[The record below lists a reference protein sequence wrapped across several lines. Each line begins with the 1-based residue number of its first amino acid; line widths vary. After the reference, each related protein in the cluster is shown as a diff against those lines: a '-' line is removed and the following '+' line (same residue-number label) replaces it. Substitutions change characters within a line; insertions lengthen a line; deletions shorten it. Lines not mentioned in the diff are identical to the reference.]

1 MIRLRITLYNIQLVD
16 KNRLKQ
22 ILCML
27 EIINSDKQL
36 QIVLGPDNAQ
46 TVSDLMKKLL
56 ANKFERET
64 ILASKNNNLQ
74 KKSLRQQ

>member
-22 ILCML
+22 ILGML
-27 EIINSDKQL
+27 GINDSDKQL

-46 TVSDLMKKLL
+46 TVSELMKKLL
-56 ANKFERET
+56 ANRF
-64 ILASKNNNLQ
+64 
-74 KKSLRQQ
+74 

>member
-22 ILCML
+22 ILGML
-27 EIINSDKQL
+27 GINDSDKQL

-46 TVSDLMKKLL
+46 TVSELMK
-56 ANKFERET
+56 NY
-64 ILASKNNNLQ
+64 
-74 KKSLRQQ
+74 